1 MGLVNLEEISF
12 QSRFVSFSSSRLT
25 FPKLGVISYTFE
37 FFRNPY
43 FYQMC
48 KTKNTS
54 VLSFLRSYG
63 NGAVQKVIGKILEF
77 GKNISTN
84 TKFYLELD
92 RILILLAT
100 ERIKL
105 FRFRETRKMIKER
118 CLLLDILSAG

>member
-1 MGLVNLEEISF
+1 
-12 QSRFVSFSSSRLT
+12 
-25 FPKLGVISYTFE
+25 
-37 FFRNPY
+37 
-43 FYQMC
+43 MC
-48 KTKNTS
+48 KTKNTP

-63 NGAVQKVIGKILEF
+63 NGAVQKVVGKILEF
-77 GKNISTN
+77 GRNISTN

-118 CLLLDILSAG
+118 CLLLDIILSAG